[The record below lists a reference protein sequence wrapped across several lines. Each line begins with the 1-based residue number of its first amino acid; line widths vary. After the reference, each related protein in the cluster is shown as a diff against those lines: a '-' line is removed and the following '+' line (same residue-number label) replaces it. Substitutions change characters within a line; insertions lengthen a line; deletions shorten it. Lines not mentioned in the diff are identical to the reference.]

1 MSLSKH
7 ALTFLKRHYHALW
20 QRAYVLGLAATAE
33 RRFTL
38 IPAPHSAQPAPAYR
52 KRPKL
57 TVPMLVAITAL
68 TCGPGLET
76 AVARTTL
83 TGNTI
88 SSGTYNKGLEINS
101 PGSYTVDDDTKFQ
114 NVNEIDD
121 AGALYLPT
129 PAGNYGLTFAGAAEF
144 LRNFANIN
152 GGAIYTQGNLTITG
166 GSGNITFSG
175 NSANINGGAI
185 YTQGNLTITGGSENI
200 TFSGNSASIN
210 GGAIYTEG
218 NLTINGGSGNI
229 TFSRNSAS
237 NTGGAIYTQENLTI
251 TGGSGNITFSGNSAS
266 IDGGAIYTPGN
277 LTITGGNGNITFSG
291 NSASFNGGAIY
302 TQRNLIITGGSGNI
316 TFSGNSAH
324 SYGGAIYT
332 QGNLT
337 IEGGAGNISFSG
349 NQATYRGG
357 AIYSINGSINI
368 RAGTGGIEFVNNH
381 ADRIGGAI
389 YTGNVANITLTA
401 AEGNITFS
409 GNTAGS
415 SADIA
420 VYMDTTLFDAT
431 INLQATDGHYVSFA
445 DAIAGTKQENI
456 TAHIN
461 QGAQGTDY
469 TGAIKFSTSMTLGQV
484 TQHNGTFE
492 LSGNKTTL
500 KSNYTLNQGTYEL
513 KDDATGVH
521 ETFDYNGGDFKLNG
535 TLYVGTFNQNDGDLK
550 AGTGADDNL
559 NLGTNGRIEVDDYQL
574 KNGSLTLGD
583 PRLRWSKALAAP
595 LAPWSITAA
604 R

>member
-7 ALTFLKRHYHALW
+7 ALTFLKRHYRALL
-20 QRAYVLGLAATAE
+20 QRAYVLGRAATAE

-52 KRPKL
+52 RRPKL

-83 TGNTI
+83 TGYTI
-88 SSGTYNKGLEINS
+88 SGNNNNTGLKIES
-101 PGSYTVDDDTKFQ
+101 PGSYTVADGTKFQ
-114 NVNEIDD
+114 NVTESDG

-129 PAGNYGLTFAGAAEF
+129 PAGNYGLTFAGTAEF
-144 LRNFANIN
+144 SGNSAHPYGGAISTKGNLTITGGSGNITFSGNFAISN
-152 GGAIYTQGNLTITG
+152 GGAISTKGNLTITG

-175 NSANINGGAI
+175 NSVGFNGGAI
-185 YTQGNLTITGGSENI
+185 YTQGNLTIRAGSGGI
-200 TFSGNSASIN
+200 AFIN
-210 GGAIYTEG
+210 NHTEG
-218 NLTINGGSGNI
+218 
-229 TFSRNSAS
+229 
-237 NTGGAIYTQENLTI
+237 
-251 TGGSGNITFSGNSAS
+251 
-266 IDGGAIYTPGN
+266 
-277 LTITGGNGNITFSG
+277 
-291 NSASFNGGAIY
+291 
-302 TQRNLIITGGSGNI
+302 
-316 TFSGNSAH
+316 
-324 SYGGAIYT
+324 
-332 QGNLT
+332 
-337 IEGGAGNISFSG
+337 
-349 NQATYRGG
+349 
-357 AIYSINGSINI
+357 
-368 RAGTGGIEFVNNH
+368 
-381 ADRIGGAI
+381 IGGAI

-409 GNTAGS
+409 GNTAGPS
-415 SADIA
+415 NARNAIYIKHD
-420 VYMDTTLFDAT
+420 LFDST

-445 DAIAGTKQENI
+445 DAIDGFSTSSI

-461 QGAQGTDY
+461 QRAQGTDY

-574 KNGSLTLGD
+574 KNGSLTAS
-583 PRLRWSKALAAP
+583 P
-595 LAPWSITAA
+595 
-604 R
+604 

>member
-7 ALTFLKRHYHALW
+7 ALTFLKRHYRALL

-114 NVNEIDD
+114 NVNEIDG

-129 PAGNYGLTFAGAAEF
+129 PAGNYGLTFAGTAEF
-144 LRNFANIN
+144 SGNSASISGGAIYTPGNLTITGGSGNITFSGNYASVKGGAIYTQGNLTITGGSGNITFSRNSASNT

-175 NSANINGGAI
+175 NSA
-185 YTQGNLTITGGSENI
+185 
-200 TFSGNSASIN
+200 
-210 GGAIYTEG
+210 
-218 NLTINGGSGNI
+218 
-229 TFSRNSAS
+229 
-237 NTGGAIYTQENLTI
+237 
-251 TGGSGNITFSGNSAS
+251 
-266 IDGGAIYTPGN
+266 
-277 LTITGGNGNITFSG
+277 
-291 NSASFNGGAIY
+291 SFND
-302 TQRNLIITGGSGNI
+302 
-316 TFSGNSAH
+316 
-324 SYGGAIYT
+324 GAIYT

-337 IEGGAGNISFSG
+337 IEGGAGKISFSG
-349 NQATYRGG
+349 NHSNRGG

-381 ADRIGGAI
+381 EDSIGGAI

-415 SADIA
+415 SNARNAIYINHD
-420 VYMDTTLFDAT
+420 LFDST

-445 DAIAGTKQENI
+445 DAISGLSPTGINVNL
-456 TAHIN
+456 N
-461 QGAQGTDY
+461 QGDDY

-500 KSNYTLNQGTYEL
+500 KSNYTLNQGT
-513 KDDATGVH
+513 
-521 ETFDYNGGDFKLNG
+521 
-535 TLYVGTFNQNDGDLK
+535 
-550 AGTGADDNL
+550 
-559 NLGTNGRIEVDDYQL
+559 
-574 KNGSLTLGD
+574 
-583 PRLRWSKALAAP
+583 WAP
-595 LAPWSITAA
+595 LTKTMVTSRLAPATIWILAPMAPWKWMTTSSRTAA
-604 R
+604 